1 LNKEKNPFFLTTTVI
16 VSRSISSRYVAALK
30 QIVRKGK
37 DGEEERTK
45 KKNKEE
51 DANDVRPDLTNTS

>member
-1 LNKEKNPFFLTTTVI
+1 LTTTVI

-37 DGEEERTK
+37 DDEEERTK
-45 KKNKEE
+45 KKIKKK
-51 DANDVRPDLTNTS
+51 TQTM